1 MRVLSFGV
9 TASEGGLP
17 IVVDGKII
25 GAIGVSGA
33 PMGAQDAVVA
43 KAAIEALK

>member
-25 GAIGVSGA
+25 GAIGVSGGS
-33 PMGAQDAVVA
+33 GAQDDVISQTGV
-43 KAAIEALK
+43 AAIK